1 MAKGKGTDIEMMPLS
16 AGRKTIW
23 HLQKMKDEGKLISM
37 VGVAYLDPLFTM
49 MCEKAGVDLV
59 RYTCPGE
66 SVEDRVRLLPMW
78 TRLIRKSAPNICL
91 NAVMQSQQYAD
102 KYTAV
107 KEAAV
112 LVGDGADSVMPM
124 GVTNETC
131 QYMSDNLIPVFG
143 HVGCLSGWQTGAFG
157 GYRRQG
163 KTAEDAM
170 RVFRQACEYQEC
182 GMIGMTTEMTSRDLT
197 NLIAKKLRIPV
208 VQVAAGGVA
217 DGSEMVIFDLLG
229 FVPGAAQAKHGKYYA
244 NLFDESMKA
253 FSDFDREVKQEVYPA
268 EEHGW
273 GMDEAELDKFRNEL
287 DQKYPDIKK

>member
-1 MAKGKGTDIEMMPLS
+1 MAKGKGTDIEMMPIE

-23 HLQKMKDEGKLISM
+23 HLQKMKEEGKLISM
-37 VGVAYLDPLFTM
+37 VGTAYLDPLFTM
-49 MCEKAGVDLV
+49 ICEKAGIDLV
-59 RYTCPGE
+59 RYTAPGE
-66 SVEDRVRLLPMW
+66 SAEMRGENMLWW
-78 TRLIRKSAPNICL
+78 TRMQRKAAPNICL
-91 NAVMQSQQYAD
+91 NAVMQTHQYAD
-102 KYTAV
+102 KFS
-107 KEAAV
+107 AAKNGAL
-112 LVGDGADSVMPM
+112 LVENGADCVMPM
-124 GVTNETC
+124 GVTNETL

-170 RVFRQACEYQEC
+170 RVFRQAYEYQEC
-182 GMIGMTTEMTSRDLT
+182 GMIGMTTEMTSRELT

-229 FVPGAAQAKHGKYYA
+229 FVPSAAMAKHGKYYA
-244 NLFDESMKA
+244 KTFDSSFA
-253 FSDFDREVKQEVYPA
+253 ACTQFDKEVKEQIYPA

-287 DQKYPDIKK
+287 DSKYPDIK